1 MSVWFS
7 QGKTEASKRVMSFL
21 IDADRE
27 ISMSSAR
34 DQKAKNVDA
43 LKSRGDY
50 IRKVR
55 MHPALVHSLRNQK
68 CTNAFL
74 PDRFYSRAISF

>member
-1 MSVWFS
+1 MYSLLSDVGVCMYVYVSVWFS

-34 DQKAKNVDA
+34 DRKARNVDA

-50 IRKVR
+50 IRKVSPFSLP
-55 MHPALVHSLRNQK
+55 HPSHLN
-68 CTNAFL
+68 
-74 PDRFYSRAISF
+74 